1 MNSTYNTD
9 KNKYNNTNRM
19 KQNDDSV
26 NTLIIHDN
34 NQVVTKEQL
43 IENVRRWVLLDSQIK
58 LINEKTKKIRE
69 LKHTVADSICKYMSA
84 HKLANNKISI
94 SEGELCMYE
103 KKEYSPLTYGYVEK
117 CLAELISDK
126 SQVDFIIQYLKDH
139 REITSSPD
147 IRRTYHK
154 KITMV

>member
-1 MNSTYNTD
+1 MNLVNNNNKNQD
-9 KNKYNNTNRM
+9 KDNSLIAM
-19 KQNDDSV
+19 KQNDV
-26 NTLIIHDN
+26 YKQPENIIT

-58 LINEKTKKIRE
+58 LINEKTKKIRD
-69 LKHTVADSICKYMSA
+69 LKHEVADSICKYMST

-94 SEGELCMYE
+94 SDGELSMYE

-126 SQVDFIIQYLKDH
+126 SQVNFIIQYLKDH

-154 KITMV
+154 